1 MDSFRVQ
8 RSLVMP
14 PPGPFERSNE
24 TAGFM
29 AVVQRFPDRFAYL
42 AAGDSLNAM
51 IQQALRS
58 GTVSPQLREGFQQTA
73 EALIRGGAVGF
84 GETTALH
91 LSFNPSH
98 PFETAPPDHALFL
111 LLADIAAR
119 LDVPIDLH
127 MEAVLQDKPPH
138 PRLVSLSR
146 NNPPTLIANIAGFE
160 RLLQHNR
167 NARIVW
173 AHVGWDNTGDMTV
186 GLLRRLLGAHPN
198 VYLQLKIDN
207 PPATFPANR
216 PLDSANRLKPEWLD
230 LIRSFPDRFV
240 MGSDI
245 FYTEAGTVSNLTLQP
260 LTSLLSQ
267 LPPDL
272 ALKVGLENPVRIYKL
287 R

>member
-1 MDSFRVQ
+1 
-8 RSLVMP
+8 MP
-14 PPGPFERSNE
+14 PPGPFEQSNE
-24 TAGFM
+24 TTGFM

-42 AAGDSLNAM
+42 AAGASLNAM

-58 GTVSPQLREGFQQTA
+58 GAVSPQLREGFQQTA
-73 EALIRGGAVGF
+73 EALVRGGAVGF

-91 LSFNPSH
+91 LSFNPNH

-127 MEAVLQDKPPH
+127 MEAVLQDKPLH
-138 PRLVSLSR
+138 PRLVFLSR
-146 NNPPTLIANIAGFE
+146 NNPSTLIANIAGFE

-198 VYLQLKIDN
+198 LYLQLKIDN
-207 PPATFPANR
+207 LPATFPANR

-272 ALKVGLENPVRIYKL
+272 ALKVGFENVVRIYKL